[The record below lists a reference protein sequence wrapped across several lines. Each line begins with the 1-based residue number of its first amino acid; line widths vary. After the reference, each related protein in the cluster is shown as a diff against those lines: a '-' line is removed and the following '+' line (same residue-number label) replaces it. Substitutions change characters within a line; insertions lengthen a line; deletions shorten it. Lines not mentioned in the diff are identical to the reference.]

1 MRVPLI
7 VCAAALMAACGCAAP
22 AGAGPAQA
30 ATARF
35 LDEVRDGQGAA
46 ACALLA
52 PEAAESLA
60 EEEGGCASAVL
71 RLGLPGEG
79 TVRQVSVWGD
89 EAQVRLTTDT
99 VFLHRFAEGW
109 LVRGAGCRPDPPGPY
124 DCEVE
129 A

>member
-7 VCAAALMAACGCAAP
+7 VCATALVAACGCAAP

-30 ATARF
+30 AAARF
-35 LDEVRDGQGAA
+35 LDAVRDGQGAA

-71 RLGLPGEG
+71 RLGLPGGG

-99 VFLHRFAEGW
+99 VFLHRFARGW